1 LLLVTSALS
10 GWFNHGVN
18 SRTASNNRSPIYY
31 QNKHNEKHHR
41 RTGSP
46 EARPSLPLQST
57 GVQPRARL
65 KTSLTILLRS
75 LLPSSSFFFAIL
87 FCKIFHEFIQKQPKM
102 KISKA
107 LGLFF
112 PSKHASFLIF
122 QRDQST
128 ALQPTVSIFLLSL

>member
-1 LLLVTSALS
+1 MASIPERHPITGAQFTARTSTMKSIIAGPDPPKRVRLYSSSLL
-10 GWFNHGVN
+10 
-18 SRTASNNRSPIYY
+18 
-31 QNKHNEKHHR
+31 
-41 RTGSP
+41 
-46 EARPSLPLQST
+46 ST
-57 GVQPRARL
+57 GAQPRARL

-87 FCKIFHEFIQKQPKM
+87 FCKMIHEFIQKQPKM

-128 ALQPTVSIFLLSL
+128 ALQPTVSIFLLSLLKSGSQ